1 MLKRRD
7 CLSPLFALPF
17 SGIEI
22 LPRSD
27 EMLKRR
33 DCLSPLFA
41 LPSIDLMITAGFHL
55 HRPSEEKNHDS

>member
-1 MLKRRD
+1 MDGMNKLRHE
-7 CLSPLFALPF
+7 PFALPF

-33 DCLSPLFA
+33 DCL
-41 LPSIDLMITAGFHL
+41 AGFHL
-55 HRPSEEKNHDS
+55 HRPSEEKNHEEYRCVVDISVSQ